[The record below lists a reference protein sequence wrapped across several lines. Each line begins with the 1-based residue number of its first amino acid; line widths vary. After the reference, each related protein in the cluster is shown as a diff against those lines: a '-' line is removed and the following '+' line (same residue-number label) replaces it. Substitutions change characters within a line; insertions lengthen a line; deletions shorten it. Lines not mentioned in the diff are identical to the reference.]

1 MSIRPAAL
9 GVALTLVA
17 GAASAQN
24 FRLDTPKAS
33 PRASVS
39 QTIGLTE
46 INVTYDR
53 PAVNDRKIWGGLVP
67 YDTVWRAG
75 ANENTVLSFN
85 TPVTIGDAEVAAGRY
100 GVHMVPTTNKWMVI
114 FSNQADSWGAFSYDP
129 KEDELRIIV
138 QPKEAPF
145 LDRLQYTFDDV
156 TPNSTT
162 IYMHWEKLAV
172 PIPIQ
177 VNVEKVVIDSLSQ
190 QLRGLPRFFQDGW
203 GQASRW
209 ALTNTKDLDH
219 AEAWADSALKFP
231 LPTFQTLQLKA
242 AILDKRGNKA
252 AADSVRK
259 QAMLVANENDVNL
272 MGYNLLNQ
280 KKVDEAIA
288 IFQKNVKAHPES
300 WNVYDSLGEAYAT
313 KGDKTKASTNYKK
326 ALSMCPEGQKPR
338 IQGILAGLSGS
349 GTTTGS

>member
-1 MSIRPAAL
+1 
-9 GVALTLVA
+9 
-17 GAASAQN
+17 
-24 FRLDTPKAS
+24 
-33 PRASVS
+33 
-39 QTIGLTE
+39 
-46 INVTYDR
+46 
-53 PAVNDRKIWGGLVP
+53 
-67 YDTVWRAG
+67 
-75 ANENTVLSFN
+75 
-85 TPVTIGDAEVAAGRY
+85 
-100 GVHMVPTTNKWMVI
+100 
-114 FSNQADSWGAFSYDP
+114 
-129 KEDELRIIV
+129 
-138 QPKEAPF
+138 
-145 LDRLQYTFDDV
+145 
-156 TPNSTT
+156 
-162 IYMHWEKLAV
+162 
-172 PIPIQ
+172 
-177 VNVEKVVIDSLSQ
+177 VVIDSLAQ

-242 AILDKRGNKA
+242 AILDKRGNKT

-280 KKVDEAIA
+280 KKVDEAIT

-313 KGDKTKASTNYKK
+313 KGDKAKASTNYKK
-326 ALSMCPEGQKPR
+326 ALSMCPEAQKPR